1 MNDYFFKLFCLFLIL
16 TCISSIKTYA
26 IDEKIIL
33 ENNTGIKVVIPK
45 TVNGYSFGTIYVND
59 IPIEKSLL
67 NGMLL
72 FKDTKSNNDI
82 WLYGSD
88 AEKIN
93 NLKYRFSGAG
103 SIDGSNVSFNMTVS
117 LPEDINA
124 INITYDFKVDKDIQ
138 GRQACLSFHNEF
150 MSDWKCHMYPWV
162 ADSRYIQRDPLTWPG
177 IPSLIMYRDDMS
189 VGLMWGIDPNS
200 DYLNPTT
207 WTKDF
212 GLYFINGQV
221 PVQYRVGG
229 RELKTEIE
237 YSCPMQ
243 LIISDQSDPDIMITE
258 LVQSWMKNSDY
269 KVEKLFVRSNDEAL
283 NLFIQGR
290 KNTSMWY
297 PGKGYRLEMGDPSSA
312 FIYIGEQGVSA
323 LFDYMLYELTD
334 DALWRQRSFEQMD
347 FILTGQ
353 ITDLEDPLYGYIHT
367 AFSLVDYGP
376 AGKGFNSYDR
386 GSNPG
391 YKVDLN
397 VYLGLYMLKMWERVK
412 IHEGIDNKKWHDAAI
427 RAIDWAVSQQN
438 SDGGFPQKLSFVP
451 FEYREG
457 NEWMGTGQPEYVK
470 YRIPGEKSISTTS
483 GRALP
488 ALWNIYNITG
498 NEKYK
503 RIMEEL
509 EKYTLKSFQNKYLFN
524 SHHPDLPPHTLEEA
538 SIWGVCEYWLYR
550 YEETNENKY
559 LKHAVANAHL
569 SLTWKCPKQLSWV
582 DNPTQ
587 LGSVEQQYFL
597 QYSVYCYQN
606 RQVECLKKLYD
617 FTNNDLYKKL
627 EERITQNVFWT
638 QISEGN
644 LMGATHEAIADPWL
658 AREKDNLEEQMIGLG
673 GKSKVNGSINRTGV
687 NETGTVYMSEQSLDL
702 LIQIVEMYRTGEY
715 ICSDESIINK
725 SYASGLTYYS
735 KNIKGKEITSLRVI
749 PSQGSVNTGVKS
761 WSENKKVWILNN
773 NSDAGITINHIVDSL
788 IPGSTYHLQI
798 DNEEIATYQTTPKG
812 SLEFSLTDNFVEAK
826 TIKLIKRN

>member
-1 MNDYFFKLFCLFLIL
+1 
-16 TCISSIKTYA
+16 
-26 IDEKIIL
+26 
-33 ENNTGIKVVIPK
+33 
-45 TVNGYSFGTIYVND
+45 
-59 IPIEKSLL
+59 
-67 NGMLL
+67 
-72 FKDTKSNNDI
+72 
-82 WLYGSD
+82 
-88 AEKIN
+88 
-93 NLKYRFSGAG
+93 
-103 SIDGSNVSFNMTVS
+103 
-117 LPEDINA
+117 
-124 INITYDFKVDKDIQ
+124 
-138 GRQACLSFHNEF
+138 
-150 MSDWKCHMYPWV
+150 
-162 ADSRYIQRDPLTWPG
+162 
-177 IPSLIMYRDDMS
+177 
-189 VGLMWGIDPNS
+189 
-200 DYLNPTT
+200 
-207 WTKDF
+207 
-212 GLYFINGQV
+212 
-221 PVQYRVGG
+221 
-229 RELKTEIE
+229 
-237 YSCPMQ
+237 
-243 LIISDQSDPDIMITE
+243 
-258 LVQSWMKNSDY
+258 
-269 KVEKLFVRSNDEAL
+269 
-283 NLFIQGR
+283 
-290 KNTSMWY
+290 
-297 PGKGYRLEMGDPSSA
+297 
-312 FIYIGEQGVSA
+312 
-323 LFDYMLYELTD
+323 
-334 DALWRQRSFEQMD
+334 MD

-524 SHHPDLPPHTLEEA
+524 SHHPDLPPHTLEDLPPHTLEEA